1 MEKSNIIEE
10 MDKVNVSKFHYKMLL
25 LSAAGVF
32 LDGYDLFIISVVLL
46 FIKPIWINT
55 LPPAERAIVT
65 GAIAASALIGMF
77 VGAFTLGHYTDK
89 IGRKTMYVIDL
100 IFFVVFAGISAVSQN
115 VYQLIIF
122 RFLLGIGIGAD
133 YPISSTYISEFAPA
147 EKRGRMISSTFTF
160 WGIGALTAA
169 IVGYFIALWNPL
181 GNDSWRIMLLSGVI
195 PAVIV
200 ILLRTTMPESPR
212 WLLSQ
217 AKTDRALKIIKMLN
231 PKINLENIDLNVKRE
246 KSSIRDLISP
256 VYIRRTLFA
265 WIPWF
270 FMDIAVYGIGM
281 YTPTI
286 LQALG
291 FKDPIQSIIGTAILD
306 TFGIIGFILAII
318 FIDRVGRLRLQ
329 ILGFLGMGLSLLLLG
344 LTNGSSILLLL
355 VLFAIFQI
363 SENAG
368 PNTTTWVVATELF
381 PTRLRGTAQGSSA
394 AISRVGAITGVFI
407 LPLITQIYGEYAA
420 ITVVSLAAFAGLIA
434 TLILGEETKSLSL
447 EDASNVFREFS
458 SYIRRISSNVKEAAK
473 VLYEISIDFKGLEEK
488 QKRIKELEHNN
499 DEMLAEIFNR
509 LNRKFPAPI
518 DSFDIASL
526 IRELDDIIDSIEATS
541 KKILI
546 YGVDQTTN
554 EIIALSEI
562 NLKAV
567 SELEEALNQIMGIRL
582 GEYSQI
588 VEICRDIHKLENYAD
603 DIVDNV
609 ITHLVKN
616 NDALH
621 IIKYKEI
628 YESLEKITDRCD
640 DVADIIMSLI
650 VKYT

>member
-1 MEKSNIIEE
+1 MSDISEQIDNVK
-10 MDKVNVSKFHYKMLL
+10 VSKFHYKMLL

-46 FIKPIWINT
+46 FIKPIWVNT
-55 LPPAERAIVT
+55 LPLEQRGVVT
-65 GAIAASALIGMF
+65 GFIAASALIGMF

-100 IFFVVFAGISAVSQN
+100 LFFVVFAGLSALAQDI
-115 VYQLIIF
+115 YQLIIF

-147 EKRGRMISSTFTF
+147 EKRGKMISSTFTF

-169 IVGYFIALWNPL
+169 VVGYFIALWNPL
-181 GNDSWRIMLLSGVI
+181 GNDSWRLMLLSGII
-195 PAVIV
+195 PAVVV
-200 ILLRTTMPESPR
+200 IALRTTMPESPR

-217 AKTDRALKIIKMLN
+217 AKTDKALKIIKMLN
-231 PKINLENIDLNVKRE
+231 PKANLDEINIKVKKE
-246 KSSIRDLISP
+246 KSSIKDLISP

-281 YTPTI
+281 YIPTI

-291 FKDPIQSIIGTAILD
+291 FKNPIDSILGTAILD
-306 TFGIIGFILAII
+306 VFGIVGFITAILL
-318 FIDRVGRLRLQ
+318 IDKVGRLKLQ
-329 ILGFLGMGLSLLLLG
+329 IFGFLGMGLSLLLLG
-344 LTNGSSILLLL
+344 LTNGSNIMLLLI
-355 VLFAIFQI
+355 LFAIFQI

-394 AISRVGAITGVFI
+394 AISRVGAITGVFL
-407 LPLITQIYGEYAA
+407 LPMITEYYGEYAA
-420 ITVVSLAAFAGLIA
+420 IIVVSFAAFAGLIA
-434 TLILGEETKSLSL
+434 TIFLGEETKSLSL
-447 EDASNVFREFS
+447 EEASNVFREFS
-458 SYIRRISSNVKEAAK
+458 SYIKILGSNVKEAAK
-473 VLYEISIDFKGLEEK
+473 LLYEMSVDFSKLEEN
-488 QKRIKELEHNN
+488 QKKIKDLEHRN
-499 DEMLAEIFNR
+499 DEILSEIFNK

-518 DSFDIASL
+518 DNYDIVSI
-526 IRELDDIIDSIEATS
+526 IRGLDDIIDSIEATS

-546 YGVDQTTN
+546 YDIKETTN

-567 SELEEALNQIMGIRL
+567 SELEDALNQIMGIRL
-582 GEYSQI
+582 SEYSEI
-588 VEICRDIHKLENYAD
+588 VNICKDIHKLENYAD

-616 NDALH
+616 GDMMSIL
-621 IIKYKEI
+621 KYKEV
-628 YESLEKITDRCD
+628 YESLERITDRCD
-640 DVADIIMSLI
+640 DVADTIMSLI

>member
-1 MEKSNIIEE
+1 MNGSSIAEE
-10 MDKVNVSKFHYKMLL
+10 MDRIKMSKFHYKMLL

-46 FIKPIWINT
+46 FIKPIWVNT
-55 LPPAERAIVT
+55 LPPDERGLVM
-65 GAIAASALIGMF
+65 GLIAASALIGMF
-77 VGAFTLGHYTDK
+77 VGALTLGHYTDK

-100 IFFVVFAGISAVSQN
+100 LFFVVFAGLSALAQD

-133 YPISSTYISEFAPA
+133 YPISSTYISEFSPA

-169 IVGYFIALWNPL
+169 VVGYIIALWSPL
-181 GNDSWRIMLLSGVI
+181 GMDSWRLMLLSGVI

-200 ILLRTTMPESPR
+200 IALRTTMPESPR

-217 AKTDRALKIIKMLN
+217 AKTESAIKVLKTLN
-231 PKINLENIDLNVKRE
+231 PNINVDGLDLKVKKER
-246 KSSIRDLISP
+246 SSIKDLISP

-281 YTPTI
+281 YIPTI

-291 FKDPIQSIIGTAILD
+291 FRDPIQSIVGTAILD
-306 TFGIIGFILAII
+306 VFGIVGFLIAILL
-318 FIDRVGRLRLQ
+318 IDRVGRLKLQ
-329 ILGFLGMGLSLLLLG
+329 IFGFLGMGVSLLLLG
-344 LTNGSSILLLL
+344 LTNGANIMLLLI
-355 VLFAIFQI
+355 LFAIFQI

-394 AISRVGAITGVFI
+394 AISRVGAITGVFL
-407 LPLITQIYGEYAA
+407 LPLITQYYGEYAA
-420 ITVVSLAAFAGLIA
+420 ITVVSLSAFAGLIA
-434 TLILGEETKSLSL
+434 TFILGEETRSLSL
-447 EDASNVFREFS
+447 EEASNVFREFS
-458 SYIRRISSNVKEAAK
+458 SYIRRLSNNVKEAARE
-473 VLYEISIDFKGLEEK
+473 LYEISVDFSKLEEK
-488 QKRIKELEHNN
+488 QKRIKDLEHSN
-499 DEMLAEIFNR
+499 DEILSEIFNR

-526 IRELDDIIDSIEATS
+526 IRGLDDIIDSIEATS
-541 KKILI
+541 KKMLI
-546 YGVDQTTN
+546 YDLREATS
-554 EIIALSEI
+554 EIIALAEI

-567 SELEEALNQIMGIRL
+567 SDLEEALNQIMGIRL

-609 ITHLVKN
+609 IRHLIKSD
-616 NDALH
+616 DAMYVL
-621 IIKYKEI
+621 KYKEI
-628 YESLEKITDRCD
+628 YESMEKITDRCD

>member
-1 MEKSNIIEE
+1 VEKSNIIEE

-526 IRELDDIIDSIEATS
+526 IRGLDDIIDSIEATS

>member
-1 MEKSNIIEE
+1 VEKSNIIEE

-100 IFFVVFAGISAVSQN
+100 IFFVVFAGLSAVSQN

-526 IRELDDIIDSIEATS
+526 IRGLDDIIDSIEATS

-582 GEYSQI
+582 GEYSHI

>member
-1 MEKSNIIEE
+1 VEKSNIIEE

-100 IFFVVFAGISAVSQN
+100 IFFVVFAGLSAVSQN

-407 LPLITQIYGEYAA
+407 LPLITQVYGEYAA

-526 IRELDDIIDSIEATS
+526 IRGLDDIIDSIEATS

-582 GEYSQI
+582 GEYSHI

>member
-1 MEKSNIIEE
+1 MKESDISSQIDNVK
-10 MDKVNVSKFHYKMLL
+10 VSKFHYKMLL

-55 LPPAERAIVT
+55 LPPVERGFVM
-65 GAIAASALIGMF
+65 GLIAASALIGMF

-100 IFFVVFAGISAVSQN
+100 LFFVVFAGLSAIAQDI
-115 VYQLIIF
+115 YQLIIF

-147 EKRGRMISSTFTF
+147 EKRGKMISSTFTF

-169 IVGYFIALWNPL
+169 VVGYFIALWNPI
-181 GNDSWRIMLLSGVI
+181 GADSWRLMLLSGVI
-195 PAVIV
+195 PAIIV
-200 ILLRTTMPESPR
+200 IALRTTMPESPR

-217 AKTDRALKIIKMLN
+217 AKTERALKIIKMLN
-231 PKINLENIDLNVKRE
+231 PKAEVEDIDLKVKKE
-246 KSSIRDLISP
+246 KSSIKDLVSP

-281 YTPTI
+281 YIPTI
-286 LQALG
+286 LQSLG
-291 FKDPIQSIIGTAILD
+291 FKDPVQSILGTAILD
-306 TFGIIGFILAII
+306 VFG
-318 FIDRVGRLRLQ
+318 
-329 ILGFLGMGLSLLLLG
+329 ILGFIIAILMIDKLGRLKLQIYGFIGMGVSLLILG
-344 LTNGSSILLLL
+344 LTNGSNILLLL
-355 VLFAIFQI
+355 ILFAIFQI

-420 ITVVSLAAFAGLIA
+420 IIVVSASAFAGLIA

-447 EDASNVFREFS
+447 EEASNVFREFS
-458 SYIRRISSNVKEAAK
+458 SYIKILSNNVKEAARL
-473 VLYEISIDFKGLEEK
+473 LYEISIDFKKLEEN
-488 QKRIKELEHNN
+488 QKKIKELEHKN
-499 DEMLAEIFNR
+499 DEILAEIFNR

-518 DSFDIASL
+518 DNFDIVSL
-526 IRELDDIIDSIEATS
+526 IRGLDDIIDVIESTS

-546 YGVDQTTN
+546 YDIKGATN
-554 EIIALSEI
+554 EIIALAEI

-567 SELEEALNQIMGIRL
+567 SDLEDALNQIMGIRL
-582 GEYSQI
+582 GEYSEI
-588 VEICRDIHKLENYAD
+588 VKICRDIHKLENYAD

-609 ITHLVKN
+609 IRHLIKES
-616 NDALH
+616 DAIDIL
-621 IIKYKEI
+621 KYKEI
-628 YESLEKITDRCD
+628 YESFEKITDRCD
-640 DVADIIMSLI
+640 DVADTIMSLI

>member
-1 MEKSNIIEE
+1 VTKSNIVDE
-10 MDKVNVSKFHYKMLL
+10 MDKVKVSKFHYKMLL

-55 LPPAERAIVT
+55 LPLPDRSIVM
-65 GAIAASALIGMF
+65 GFIAASALIGMF
-77 VGAFTLGHYTDK
+77 VGAFTLGHYTDR

-100 IFFVVFAGISAVSQN
+100 IFFVVFAGLSALAQD

-181 GNDSWRIMLLSGVI
+181 GTDSWRLMLLSGVV

-200 ILLRTTMPESPR
+200 IALRTTMPESPR

-217 AKTDRALKIIKMLN
+217 AKTESALKVLKMLN
-231 PKINLENIDLNVKRE
+231 PELNVDNLDMKVKKER
-246 KSSIRDLISP
+246 SSIRDLVSP
-256 VYIRRTLFA
+256 VYLRRTLFA

-291 FKDPIQSIIGTAILD
+291 FRDPIQSIVGTAVLD
-306 TFGIIGFILAII
+306 VFGIVGFILAII
-318 FIDRVGRLRLQ
+318 LIDRVGRLRLQ
-329 ILGFLGMGLSLLLLG
+329 IFGFLGMGVSLFLLG
-344 LTNGSSILLLL
+344 ITNGSNIIILL

-394 AISRVGAITGVFI
+394 AISRVGAITGVFL
-407 LPLITQIYGEYAA
+407 LPMITQYYGEYAA
-420 ITVVSLAAFAGLIA
+420 ITFVSLSAFAGLIA

-458 SYIRRISSNVKEAAK
+458 SYIRRLSNNVKEAARQ
-473 VLYEISIDFKGLEEK
+473 LYEISIDFSKLEEK
-488 QKRIKELEHNN
+488 QKIIKDLEHRN
-499 DEMLAEIFNR
+499 DEMLSEIFNR

-518 DSFDIASL
+518 DSFDIASI
-526 IRELDDIIDSIEATS
+526 IRGLDDIIDSIEATS
-541 KKILI
+541 KKLFI
-546 YGVDQTTN
+546 YGIRETTN

-567 SELEEALNQIMGIRL
+567 TELEEALNQIMGIRL
-582 GEYSQI
+582 GEYSEI
-588 VEICRDIHKLENYAD
+588 VEICRDIHRLENYAD

-609 ITHLVKN
+609 IR
-616 NDALH
+616 H
-621 IIKYKEI
+621 IINSQDAITFLKYKEI
-628 YESLEKITDRCD
+628 YESMEKITDRCD
-640 DVADIIMSLI
+640 DVADTIMSLI

>member
-1 MEKSNIIEE
+1 VEKSNIIEE

-100 IFFVVFAGISAVSQN
+100 IFFVVFAGLSAVSQN

-318 FIDRVGRLRLQ
+318 FIDRMGRRGLQ

-526 IRELDDIIDSIEATS
+526 IRGLDDIIDSIEATS

-582 GEYSQI
+582 GEYSHI

>member
-100 IFFVVFAGISAVSQN
+100 IFFVVFAGLSAVSQN

-526 IRELDDIIDSIEATS
+526 IRGLDDIIDSIEATS

-582 GEYSQI
+582 GEYSHI

>member
-100 IFFVVFAGISAVSQN
+100 IFFVVFAGLSAVSQN

-195 PAVIV
+195 PAFIV

-526 IRELDDIIDSIEATS
+526 IRGLDDIIDSIEATS

-582 GEYSQI
+582 GEYSHI

>member
-526 IRELDDIIDSIEATS
+526 IRGLDDIIDSIEATS

>member
-100 IFFVVFAGISAVSQN
+100 IFFVVFAGLSAVSQN

-407 LPLITQIYGEYAA
+407 LPLITQVYGEYAA

-526 IRELDDIIDSIEATS
+526 IRGLDDIIDSIEATS

-582 GEYSQI
+582 GEYSHI